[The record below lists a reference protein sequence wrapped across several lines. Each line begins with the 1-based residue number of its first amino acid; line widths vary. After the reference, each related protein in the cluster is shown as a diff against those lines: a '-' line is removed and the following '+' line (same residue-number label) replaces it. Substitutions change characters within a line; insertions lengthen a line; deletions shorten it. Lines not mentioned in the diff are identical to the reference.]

1 MQVLIQGT
9 GERRI
14 IALGV
19 VNKSF
24 DCHKMPG
31 LSIGTVGYHVDDG
44 KIFEGGCSEV
54 GREIEGM
61 SYFDCR
67 SRIYS
72 NVYESF
78 VSLKSL
84 LVLPLKQNEFA
95 PTFTSSPLNL
105 STRFLT
111 VEYILL
117 LWGNHDTFQTMCNC
131 FSMEKTSVRKLEKS
145 Q

>member
-61 SYFDCR
+61 SYFA
-67 SRIYS
+67 IAGH
-72 NVYESF
+72 
-78 VSLKSL
+78 VSTQMFTKVSSL
-84 LVLPLKQNEFA
+84 
-95 PTFTSSPLNL
+95 
-105 STRFLT
+105 
-111 VEYILL
+111 
-117 LWGNHDTFQTMCNC
+117 
-131 FSMEKTSVRKLEKS
+131 
-145 Q
+145 